1 MLSFLLCG
9 LRRTAA
15 QTALSL
21 AVAVLVLGGP
31 GVLAPQLSARAI
43 AQTAPV
49 EGVAEEVTGDE
60 AEEAA
65 EEAADTAVDAAEDE
79 LTDGEDDDDSD
90 KSDDQLGAALGLTIL
105 SAASV
110 VGGALF
116 FGASADDRDLA
127 LSFEPTDADAA
138 NTLHE
143 RSDREK
149 VLAISLVSLGAALAA
164 GAVYMWVTRAEGMAG
179 DRDDESGA
187 GEAFT
192 WSPTF
197 GLDGSVG
204 IVGTF

>member
-1 MLSFLLCG
+1 MLSLLLRG

-15 QTALSL
+15 HTALAL

-31 GVLAPQLSARAI
+31 GVLSPQLVARAS
-43 AQTAPV
+43 AQTTPV

-65 EEAADTAVDAAEDE
+65 EDAAEDAVEAAEDE
-79 LTDGEDDDDSD
+79 LTDDEDEDD
-90 KSDDQLGAALGLTIL
+90 KGDDQLGAALGLTIL
-105 SAASV
+105 STASI

-127 LSFEPTDADAA
+127 LSFEPTQADRA

-164 GAVYMWVTRAEGMAG
+164 GAVYMWVTRAGGA
-179 DRDDESGA
+179 DDEQ
-187 GEAFT
+187 FT